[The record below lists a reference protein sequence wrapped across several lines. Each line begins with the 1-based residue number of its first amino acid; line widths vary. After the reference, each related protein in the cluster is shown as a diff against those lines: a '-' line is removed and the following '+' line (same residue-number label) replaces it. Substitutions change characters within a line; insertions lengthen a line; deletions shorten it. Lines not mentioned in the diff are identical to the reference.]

1 VRVLVAWGVWKI
13 SSLLLLLACLI
24 VTFFVDGGGQNIY
37 LPLLLQQQGATST
50 RTPASTVPSPPTK
63 TATTTPAPSNSPT
76 VTVTNTPS
84 ATNPPVA
91 TVTLTATSVSPT
103 PTSTLSSGFVYPLKA
118 SANGH
123 YLVDQNNTPFLLKGD
138 SAQALIGALSETAA
152 QTYLTSRASAGFN
165 AIWTHILCGKSYSGC
180 NPDGSTYDGLQPFT
194 TPNDLSTPNPAYF
207 ARVDRMFQ
215 LAAQAKLV
223 VFASPIETINWLGV
237 LRANGTTKAYNYGV
251 YLGNRYKHL
260 PNLVWF
266 HGNDFQ
272 TWSNEDDDA
281 VVRAVA
287 EGIKSVDPD
296 HLHTVELNYD
306 TSGSLDDPMWS
317 SIIGFDAAYSYY
329 PQYAQVLKEYN
340 RATIPVIFWEGVYE
354 YQDYMGGYLG
364 AYQLRNQEYW
374 TQLSGAVGQLYG
386 NVNIFRF
393 PAGWQGTD
401 WQTSPGVT
409 QFDHWYALFKAKDWY
424 NLVPDQNH
432 TVVTAGYGT
441 FKNCCANAN
450 SDCLTAAR
458 TPDGKLVIAYLPTV
472 RTITVD
478 MAQLAGSVTARWY
491 DPTNGAYSAIAGS
504 PFPNNG
510 SRQFTPPK
518 TNSAGDGDWVLIL
531 EVN

>member
-1 VRVLVAWGVWKI
+1 MRVLIAWGLWKV
-13 SSLLLLLACLI
+13 SSLLLLACL
-24 VTFFVDGGGQNIY
+24 VATLYVDGGQNIY
-37 LPLLLQQQGATST
+37 LPLLRQQGATATST
-50 RTPASTVPSPPTK
+50 PTATLLNPPTK
-63 TATTTPAPSNSPT
+63 TPTNTPAPSNTPT
-76 VTVTNTPS
+76 VTVTGTPPTATNTP
-84 ATNPPVA
+84 VL
-91 TVTLTATSVSPT
+91 TVTVTATSVSPT
-103 PTSTLSSGFVYPLKA
+103 PTSTLSSGFIYPLKA

-123 YLVDQNNTPFLLKGD
+123 YFVDQNNVPFLLKGD
-138 SAQALIGALSETAA
+138 SAQAMIGALSETEA
-152 QTYLTSRASAGFN
+152 QTYLTSRAAAGFN
-165 AIWTHILCGKSYSGC
+165 AIWTHVLCGKSYSGC
-180 NPDGSTYDGLQPFT
+180 HPDGSTYDGLQPFT

-215 LAAQAKLV
+215 LAAHSNLA
-223 VFASPIETINWLGV
+223 VFASAIETINWLGV
-237 LRANGTTKAYNYGV
+237 LRTNGATKAYNYGV
-251 YLGNRYKHL
+251 YLGKRYKNF

-272 TWSNEDDDA
+272 TWANADDDA

-287 EGIKSVDPD
+287 EGIQSVDPD

-306 TSGSLDDPMWS
+306 TSGSLDDPTWAPL
-317 SIIGFDAAYSYY
+317 IGLDAAYSYY

-340 RATIPVIFWEGVYE
+340 RASIPVIFWEGVYE
-354 YQDYMGGYLG
+354 YQDYSGGYLG

-393 PAGWQGTD
+393 PAGWPGTD

-409 QFDHWYALFKAKDWY
+409 QFDHWYALFKDRDWY
-424 NLVPDQNH
+424 NLAPDWNH

-450 SDCLTAAR
+450 SDYLTAAR
-458 TPDGKLVIAYLPTV
+458 TPDGKLVIAYMPTV

-491 DPTNGAYSAIAGS
+491 DPTSGAYIAIGGS
-504 PFPNNG
+504 PFPNSG
-510 SRQFTPPK
+510 ARQFTPPK
-518 TNSAGDGDWVLIL
+518 NNNAGDGDWVLLL